1 MQVSQVTSGPRRGP
15 TFNNRWWNDRREWNL
30 RTSIEKEKASPKGA
44 NHIQSCFCSPP
55 SGTIGG
61 RVSTIRRFH
70 SLRSFHQR
78 LFTFAPFGD
87 GRMPHAKVQY
97 FMFCS
102 FSEEINL
109 QIFFRSHKRPWL
121 LPGRCGLS
129 PRICRRGHPSCSC
142 PQSACLPWSPLCRN
156 PRACRCDRRP

>member
-55 SGTIGG
+55 SRTIGR

-87 GRMPHAKVQY
+87 GRRPNNVPILRWDGRQPNN
-97 FMFCS
+97 FLS
-102 FSEEINL
+102 FEGNSTIKT
-109 QIFFRSHKRPWL
+109 I
-121 LPGRCGLS
+121 LS
-129 PRICRRGHPSCSC
+129 
-142 PQSACLPWSPLCRN
+142 
-156 PRACRCDRRP
+156 

>member
-1 MQVSQVTSGPRRGP
+1 MTEGHG
-15 TFNNRWWNDRREWNL
+15 TC
-30 RTSIEKEKASPKGA
+30 G
-44 NHIQSCFCSPP
+44 QS
-55 SGTIGG
+55 TGG
-61 RVSTIRRFH
+61 RKRPQRGRTTSCLATVRPLRGRLESVSAIRRFH
-70 SLRSFHQR
+70 DLRSFHQR